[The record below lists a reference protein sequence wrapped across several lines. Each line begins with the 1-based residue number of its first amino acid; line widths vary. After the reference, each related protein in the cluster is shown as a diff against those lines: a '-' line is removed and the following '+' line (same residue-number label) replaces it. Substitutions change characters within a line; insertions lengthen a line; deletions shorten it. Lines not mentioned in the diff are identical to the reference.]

1 MQILNENNNSEP
13 NFSLDAKEHFPEL
26 VSKYGTAVEDVL
38 LNSYENFSD
47 MYSSPVKVNIKYKK
61 AIERYKTDDK
71 EFFEEMVKEDS
82 PQQLIIAA
90 MKMVYGV
97 GGSWVERWLDRNSK
111 KFELKDIKTKE
122 DAETIVKRF
131 K

>member
-1 MQILNENNNSEP
+1 MKKSE
-13 NFSLDAKEHFPEL
+13 LKEIIKEEL
-26 VSKYGTAVEDVL
+26 KNL
-38 LNSYENFSD
+38 L
-47 MYSSPVKVNIKYKK
+47 
-61 AIERYKTDDK
+61 
-71 EFFEEMVKEDS
+71 KEDS

-90 MKMVYGV
+90 IKKVYGA
-97 GGSWVERWLDRNSK
+97 GGSFIEKWLDRNSK